1 MYPNTAIL
9 YRQNATRGATPVG
22 LVVILYEEMIRS
34 LQKAITAIESGKV
47 EERSME
53 LTHVLGIIGY
63 LQAVLDFENGKD
75 VARKLAAVY
84 NSARDRVFHANVD
97 PRTGPVRQLIGEFS
111 SLAEAWREVDRQIA
125 EAPIVVSEP
134 RMEFDPDDSL
144 DERTEQWQG

>member
-1 MYPNTAIL
+1 MHNTAIL

-34 LQKAITAIESGKV
+34 LQKALNAIQSGNV
-47 EERSME
+47 EERSIE

-84 NSARDRVFHANVD
+84 NSARDRVFHANVEPQ
-97 PRTGPVRQLIGEFS
+97 PRPVQQLITEFS
-111 SLAEAWREVDRQIA
+111 SLAEAWREVDRQIG
-125 EAPIVVSEP
+125 EAPIAVSEP
-134 RMEFDPDDSL
+134 RTLFDREDSL